1 IYEAVQAG
9 DDGTA
14 NLLVIITS
22 VTCVAAL
29 LLASRLVP
37 RRKGMA

>member
-1 IYEAVQAG
+1 MQAG

-14 NLLVIITS
+14 NLLVLITS

-29 LLASRLVP
+29 LLASRLMP
-37 RRKGMA
+37 RRRGMA